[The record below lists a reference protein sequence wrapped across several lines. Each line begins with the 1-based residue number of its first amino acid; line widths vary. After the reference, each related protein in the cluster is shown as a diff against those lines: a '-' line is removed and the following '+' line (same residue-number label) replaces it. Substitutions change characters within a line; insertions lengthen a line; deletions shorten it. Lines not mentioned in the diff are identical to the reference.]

1 MSMFADAGATRF
13 DRRLPRIPVLSS
25 LSRAIGQD
33 VTIIY
38 YLLAIAVTA
47 LVLAIKTFGLA
58 ALVMT
63 YLALVPLMFA
73 FFIAI
78 TWP

>member
-1 MSMFADAGATRF
+1 MTMTATVPATRF
-13 DRRLPRIPVLSS
+13 DRIVSRTPILAPLA
-25 LSRAIGQD
+25 RAIGQD

-38 YLLAIAVTA
+38 YLLAILATGV
-47 LVLAIKTFGLA
+47 VLAVKTFGLV

-63 YLALVPLMFA
+63 YLALVPLMFV
-73 FFIAI
+73 FFISI

>member
-1 MSMFADAGATRF
+1 MSMIADAGATRF
-13 DRRLPRIPVLSS
+13 DRILSRTPVLGS

-33 VTIIY
+33 VTILY
-38 YLLAIAVTA
+38 YLLAIVVTA

-63 YLALVPLMFA
+63 YLALVPLMFV